1 MWLTIVL
8 KVTENEGFT
17 LFLKDTFFKKPQ
29 DGGSI
34 WLTSNHFRFKS
45 RTNSW
50 GNYYISVYYYYSCFI
65 SLVMNGKL
73 SQLKKIFEILTS
85 WLYPK
90 FSFVFYVLLTA
101 LIITNSHMLAW
112 IYFIFS
118 KKRPKPNW
126 KDFQYQIWQ
135 SVKRSRK

>member
-1 MWLTIVL
+1 MTYNSI
-8 KVTENEGFT
+8 KSHRKRGFHP
-17 LFLKDTFFKKPQ
+17 LFKRYIFQKTARR
-29 DGGSI
+29 GSI